1 MPLKS
6 MIPIPTEIKSAERTG
21 LGTSFNNGPNPTR
34 TIRRKIALKIP
45 LTLDLPFEF
54 IFATVPVVDPA
65 PGKPP
70 NNAATKFPIPWPTNS
85 LFPLCF
91 VLVKLS
97 ATTDVSKVSI
107 VPKPAKVNPLTIAIL
122 KSSKEIFKNSLKE
135 E

>member
-1 MPLKS
+1 M
-6 MIPIPTEIKSAERTG
+6 
-21 LGTSFNNGPNPTR
+21 
-34 TIRRKIALKIP
+34 
-45 LTLDLPFEF
+45 PFEF

-70 NNAATKFPIPWPTNS
+70 NNAATKFLFLDQLI

-122 KSSKEIFKNSLKE
+122 KSSKKYLKTH
-135 E
+135 